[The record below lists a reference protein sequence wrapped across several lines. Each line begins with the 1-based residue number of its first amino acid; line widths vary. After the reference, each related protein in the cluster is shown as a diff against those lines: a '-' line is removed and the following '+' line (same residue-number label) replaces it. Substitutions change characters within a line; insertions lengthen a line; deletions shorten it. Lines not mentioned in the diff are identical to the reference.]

1 MTALLISIATIA
13 IALSKKSFFLEQGI
27 PPCFRELFF
36 QAKPLVL
43 KPKEVKMKLEITE
56 NDVEKNIKNENFC
69 KMLNSVLDYEGK
81 IVLDEELNTSN
92 KAELAQKIEEWKS
105 RYSNFDN

>member
-1 MTALLISIATIA
+1 
-13 IALSKKSFFLEQGI
+13 
-27 PPCFRELFF
+27 
-36 QAKPLVL
+36 
-43 KPKEVKMKLEITE
+43 MKLEITE

>member
-1 MTALLISIATIA
+1 
-13 IALSKKSFFLEQGI
+13 
-27 PPCFRELFF
+27 
-36 QAKPLVL
+36 
-43 KPKEVKMKLEITE
+43 MKLEITE

-92 KAELAQKIEEWKS
+92 KEELAQKIEEWKS
-105 RYSNFDN
+105 RYPNF

>member
-1 MTALLISIATIA
+1 
-13 IALSKKSFFLEQGI
+13 
-27 PPCFRELFF
+27 
-36 QAKPLVL
+36 
-43 KPKEVKMKLEITE
+43 MKLEITE

-92 KAELAQKIEEWKS
+92 KEELAQKIEEWKS

>member
-1 MTALLISIATIA
+1 
-13 IALSKKSFFLEQGI
+13 
-27 PPCFRELFF
+27 
-36 QAKPLVL
+36 
-43 KPKEVKMKLEITE
+43 MKLEITE

-92 KAELAQKIEEWKS
+92 KEELAQKIEEWKS
-105 RYSNFDN
+105 RYSNF